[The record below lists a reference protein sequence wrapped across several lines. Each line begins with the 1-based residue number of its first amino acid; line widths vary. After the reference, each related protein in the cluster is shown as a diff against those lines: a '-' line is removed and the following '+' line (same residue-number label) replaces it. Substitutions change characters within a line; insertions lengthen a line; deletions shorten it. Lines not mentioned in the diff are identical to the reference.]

1 MECYMKNIF
10 ALVAILA
17 ASVSCQAMM
26 RSARMP
32 KHKAAAPSGTFT
44 DVAHIQEKYRLPNP
58 RPGTE
63 RIAHLSREQLLTHLK
78 HQELCWKVA
87 KTMQASAYAKQMIK
101 ETVLNAAKTSI
112 KPMVAG
118 AVTMNSAHDVGPELF
133 SFACQEAII
142 SLKMAREAV
151 REYQKTQKDIATAEQ
166 ALAELVAEQ
175 KRQIKVPYDIQ

>member
-1 MECYMKNIF
+1 MKNIF
-10 ALVAILA
+10 VLVAILA
-17 ASVSCQAMM
+17 TSVSCQAMM
-26 RSARMP
+26 RSVCMP
-32 KHKAAAPSGTFT
+32 KRKAVAPSRSFA
-44 DVAHIQEKYRLPNP
+44 DVAHIQEKYRLPNA

-78 HQELCWKVA
+78 HQELCFKLS
-87 KTMQASAYAKQMIK
+87 KNIKASTSAKQMIK

-133 SFACQEAII
+133 SFACQEAVI

-151 REYQKTQKDIATAEQ
+151 REYQKTQKNIAKAQQ

-175 KRQIKVPYDIQ
+175 KRQMKVPYDIQ

>member
-1 MECYMKNIF
+1 MKIKLLF
-10 ALVAILA
+10 FCTSLLV
-17 ASVSCQAMM
+17 VSGQINAMM

-32 KHKAAAPSGTFT
+32 KRKAAAPSRAFAE
-44 DVAHIQEKYRLPNP
+44 VAHIQEKYRLPNA

-63 RIAHLSREQLLTHLK
+63 RIAHMSREQLLTHLK

-87 KTMQASAYAKQMIK
+87 KNIQASTCAKQMIK

-112 KPMVAG
+112 KPMMAA
-118 AVTMNSAHDVGPELF
+118 AVTMNSAHDVGPEMF
-133 SFACQEAII
+133 QFACQEAII

-166 ALAELVAEQ
+166 ALAELVTEQ
-175 KRQIKVPYDIQ
+175 KRQMKVPHDIQ

>member
-1 MECYMKNIF
+1 MKINF
-10 ALVAILA
+10 ILLPILTLA
-17 ASVSCQAMM
+17 GSSGLYAMM
-26 RSARMP
+26 RVGRKPVRTPVVTRAYSEIAQIKSKYALPKACPSHIPVARL
-32 KHKAAAPSGTFT
+32 T
-44 DVAHIQEKYRLPNP
+44 
-58 RPGTE
+58 
-63 RIAHLSREQLLTHLK
+63 REQLMTHLK

-87 KTMQASAYAKQMIK
+87 KTMQASDVAKQMIK

-151 REYQKTQKDIATAEQ
+151 REYQKTQKDIATAQQ

-175 KRQIKVPYDIQ
+175 KRQMKVPYDIQ